1 MCTNFWHARWDL
13 FASHLF
19 LHPRNPQ
26 VSNSPSS
33 MALKKSQIPKNAT
46 KSVGGSTCSSTS
58 IGPMTRNKAKAIR
71 LLTSQEVE
79 GKAPVTKLISA
90 PAQPKTV
97 ISLNTLRTSKHTS
110 SRRGDSAFA
119 LEDSTIGSEY
129 HYSTSDVGSSTPS
142 QASSSQGSPREVTS
156 SIFLENSSRMIAM
169 AAMMM
174 KTATIDEKIAE
185 MGHAIAKL
193 TKTVKEKDLQ
203 IAMLMNKLE
212 V

>member
-13 FASHLF
+13 SASHLF

-26 VSNSPSS
+26 ISNSPSS

-46 KSVGGSTCSSTS
+46 KSVEGSTSSSTS
-58 IGPMTRNKAKAIR
+58 TGPMTRNKTKAIR

-90 PAQPKTV
+90 PTQPKTV

-129 HYSTSDVGSSTPS
+129 HYSASDAGSSTPS
-142 QASSSQGSPREVTS
+142 HAGSSQGSPR
-156 SIFLENSSRMIAM
+156 
-169 AAMMM
+169 
-174 KTATIDEKIAE
+174 
-185 MGHAIAKL
+185 
-193 TKTVKEKDLQ
+193 
-203 IAMLMNKLE
+203 
-212 V
+212 

>member
-1 MCTNFWHARWDL
+1 MCTNFWHARWDIST
-13 FASHLF
+13 SHLF

-33 MALKKSQIPKNAT
+33 MASKKCQILKNAT
-46 KSVGGSTCSSTS
+46 KSVGGSTSSSTS
-58 IGPMTRNKAKAIR
+58 IGPMTRNKAKVIR

-79 GKAPVTKLISA
+79 GKALVTKLISA

-129 HYSTSDVGSSTPS
+129 HYSASDAGSSTPS
-142 QASSSQGSPREVTS
+142 QAGSSQGSP
-156 SIFLENSSRMIAM
+156 
-169 AAMMM
+169 
-174 KTATIDEKIAE
+174 
-185 MGHAIAKL
+185 
-193 TKTVKEKDLQ
+193 
-203 IAMLMNKLE
+203 
-212 V
+212 